1 MLNRFFNME
10 DFEDPIGESITDKFY
25 YTMMPGNTKQ
35 AQIYVKENNLEL
47 MDSFMQYGSAEKKS
61 FYSLTGGYVDLQSF
75 KGNTYLNAFFLLDSE
90 RTTYKRT
97 VLSFLDMLA
106 QLGGV
111 YSVVEGVIFLFLGFY
126 SERMMYYCILKKAYQ
141 FNNIEPIKRLSQEPD
156 TAICIASSNEISKK
170 EGTPSS
176 ERINGSNKGSAND
189 HPKSKEDNEISSEL
203 DDSLDLPNLEK
214 ESALSRNQAE
224 NLSTII

>member
-1 MLNRFFNME
+1 
-10 DFEDPIGESITDKFY
+10 
-25 YTMMPGNTKQ
+25 
-35 AQIYVKENNLEL
+35 
-47 MDSFMQYGSAEKKS
+47 
-61 FYSLTGGYVDLQSF
+61 
-75 KGNTYLNAFFLLDSE
+75 
-90 RTTYKRT
+90 
-97 VLSFLDMLA
+97 
-106 QLGGV
+106 
-111 YSVVEGVIFLFLGFY
+111 
-126 SERMMYYCILKKAYQ
+126 MYYCILKKAYQ